1 MRRDQLSKKRC
12 QINSSISTDKDFPL
26 KSHKN
31 NRLLN
36 GQNSGRFG
44 AIISIAIIA
53 AATVAKAHFVRIF
66 DIDAHRGERRL
77 SALLSKV
84 LATSAKTVRPQR
96 TAGKSA

>member
-12 QINSSISTDKDFPL
+12 QINSSSSTDKDFPL

-53 AATVAKAHFVRIF
+53 AATVAKAHFVCIF

-77 SALLSKV
+77 SALL
-84 LATSAKTVRPQR
+84 PQGLCNR
-96 TAGKSA
+96 SEN